1 MRDNDAMI
9 KKRSIILTL
18 SYILVVISIITLDQ
32 STKWFFE
39 KHYMLHSS
47 HDSILKYNND
57 SKLIASLGNI
67 TSLKES
73 WVRLDFT
80 YVRNPGAA
88 WGLLGAMNE
97 SFRKYFFSIV
107 TVLAIFLIIYLFIK
121 TPIKHKLT
129 RLGYSFIIGGAIG
142 NCIDRL
148 YLNYVIDWIHVEWNI
163 FKWYYSYPVF
173 NIADSFI
180 TIGVIFLIGLLVFNV
195 EKEKIRN

>member
-107 TVLAIFLIIYLFIK
+107 TVLAIFLIIYLFPPFSRGVGDCID
-121 TPIKHKLT
+121 
-129 RLGYSFIIGGAIG
+129 GGFSGVCCSIGGKVA
-142 NCIDRL
+142 
-148 YLNYVIDWIHVEWNI
+148 V
-163 FKWYYSYPVF
+163 
-173 NIADSFI
+173 
-180 TIGVIFLIGLLVFNV
+180 
-195 EKEKIRN
+195 KEAAMEI